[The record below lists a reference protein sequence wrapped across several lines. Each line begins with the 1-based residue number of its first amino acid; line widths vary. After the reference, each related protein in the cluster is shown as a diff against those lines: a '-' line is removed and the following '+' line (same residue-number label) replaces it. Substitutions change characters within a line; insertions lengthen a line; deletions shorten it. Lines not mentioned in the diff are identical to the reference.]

1 MSSGHSSLKV
11 ASMLIDMASSISQ
24 PSLQDGSSNCQRV
37 ASIPTH
43 NIGCQTVTLFD
54 LLHPP
59 SNPSARGLPAPGLLQ
74 TVSNDALQIGPS
86 SFVHETSVRSGYRV
100 NTDLRQSGLAHR
112 PFINFENSQ
121 TSFEVQQDD
130 SEPIPMSSLKP
141 KWTSIIGHQTKT
153 ETPAPTSCETTR
165 RFERWTEFE
174 DEMLLK
180 AVMETGGRPYNFT
193 WKKIATQC
201 FCDSRTDRQC
211 RSRWTRIVDPRLNLA
226 AWTEQEDTTIIQ
238 LKQQLG
244 VTFSDI
250 ARQLPGRIPEAVRDH
265 WIRKLDPDITKLRWT
280 QQEKES
286 LFTKVKTH
294 GTKWKL
300 IAQLFPGRSEISCK
314 NIWFNK
320 IQSEQRQE
328 KKRAKNEQKKK
339 ALGVIG

>member
-1 MSSGHSSLKV
+1 
-11 ASMLIDMASSISQ
+11 MLIDMASSGSQ

-37 ASIPTH
+37 ASIPKH
-43 NIGCQTVTLFD
+43 DIGYQPVTLFD

-59 SNPSARGLPAPGLLQ
+59 SNPSACGLPAQGLLQ
-74 TVSNDALQIGPS
+74 AVSNDPLQIGPS
-86 SFVHETSVRSGYRV
+86 SVVNDTGSGHEHRAE
-100 NTDLRQSGLAHR
+100 TDLRQSGLSR
-112 PFINFENSQ
+112 RSFISFENSQ
-121 TSFEVQQDD
+121 TSFEMQQDD
-130 SEPIPMSSLKP
+130 SEPIPMSILKP
-141 KWTSIIGHQTKT
+141 KWTSIMGYQTKT
-153 ETPAPTSCETTR
+153 ATPAPTSCETTR

-250 ARQLPGRIPEAVRDH
+250 ARRLSGRIPEAVRDH
-265 WIRKLDPDITKLRWT
+265 WIRKLDPNITKLRWT

-286 LFTKVKTH
+286 LFTEVKTH
-294 GTKWKL
+294 GTKWKF
-300 IAQLFPGRSEISCK
+300 IAQHFPGRSEISCK

-320 IQSEQRQE
+320 IQSEQRRE
-328 KKRAKNEQKKK
+328 KKRATNEQKKK